1 MGRHRDLPLPLLS
14 PGRAQLDT
22 VGCLVDRGELRPVI
36 GTVLPLDEV
45 PRAHVRGR
53 RLRRHGPRMP
63 PRQDRHLRA
72 PSGLATAPG
81 HAFPLSDPASSARD
95 GCRLLVRLAAVPSR
109 FSRRGMASGRGML
122 PDKDQGSM
130 TGSGRKETAVHAGT
144 SFSRR

>member
-1 MGRHRDLPLPLLS
+1 M
-14 PGRAQLDT
+14 
-22 VGCLVDRGELRPVI
+22 VDRGELRPVI

-45 PRAHVRGR
+45 PRAHALGR

-72 PSGLATAPG
+72 PSGRATAPG
-81 HAFPLSDPASSARD
+81 HAFPLSDPAASARD
-95 GCRLLVRLAAVPSR
+95 GCRLLVRLAADPSR
-109 FSRRGMASGRGML
+109 FSRRGMVSGDGVGKGNA